1 MRRASRGRQSR
12 ASIAGALIAAAAACT
27 ACSSSSG
34 GGFVQAA
41 DAGGDSARAGD
52 AGGGDAGGSGD
63 DGFAASRMACI
74 NKINALRATV
84 TGMKLSPYMLEDSPT
99 IDTCVDTQANNDQR
113 AGIPHDSFVNNT
125 PACMWGNA
133 MGFAQNEC
141 GPGYGTTPAGIEKCL
156 QDMWD
161 ESLKPNCA
169 GCVGCTAFGGACPNC
184 DYSGMKGY
192 ECGHYV
198 NMSAPYFTM
207 VACGFAGAPPSS
219 AGGWSAQ
226 NFE

>member
-1 MRRASRGRQSR
+1 MSTSFASRAARVWVL
-12 ASIAGALIAAAAACT
+12 ALLLAGA
-27 ACSSSSG
+27 ACSSRASG
-34 GGFVQAA
+34 GGFA
-41 DAGGDSARAGD
+41 DGQGDGGGGDSGD
-52 AGGGDAGGSGD
+52 ASSASGGDAGTTSA
-63 DGFAASRMACI
+63 DGFEASRMACI
-74 NKINALRATV
+74 SKINALRATV
-84 TGMKLSPYMLEDSPT
+84 TSPSLAPYMLEDTKT

-113 AGIPHDSFVNNT
+113 AGIPHDSFINST
-125 PACMWGNA
+125 PACMWGSA

-141 GPGYGTTPAGIEKCL
+141 GPGYGTAPAGIEQCL

-161 ESLKPNCA
+161 ERLKPNCA

-184 DYSGMKGY
+184 DYSGSKGY

-207 VACGFAGAPPSS
+207 VACGFAGPPPSS
-219 AGGWSAQ
+219 AGGWAAQ